1 MERKRRIIPP
11 VWLFLALVAMWVAN
25 RWLPI
30 VEFTS
35 VVARVAGAVL
45 IVAGLGIGTQASRAF
60 KRAGTPVVP
69 FERST
74 ALVTD
79 GLFRYTRNPM
89 YLGMVLVLVGV
100 ALLLGSLGAW
110 LPIPAFV
117 AIIHVN
123 FIAGEERFL
132 AELFG
137 DEYLAY
143 KRTTR
148 RSL

>member
-1 MERKRRIIPP
+1 MEQKRRMFPP
-11 VWLFLALVAMWVAN
+11 VWLLLALVAMWIAD

-30 VEFTS
+30 VELAST
-35 VVARVAGAVL
+35 VARVAG
-45 IVAGLGIGTQASRAF
+45 GLLVVVGIGIGTQASNAF
-60 KRAGTPVVP
+60 KRAGTPVIP

-74 ALVTD
+74 ALVTA

-89 YLGMVLVLVGV
+89 YLGMVLLLVGV

-110 LPIPAFV
+110 LPIPVFV
-117 AIIHVN
+117 AIIQVR

-132 AELFG
+132 TELFG

-148 RSL
+148 RWL

>member
-1 MERKRRIIPP
+1 MERKRKIIPP
-11 VWLFLALVAMWVAN
+11 VWFLLTLLAMWIVD

-30 VEFTS
+30 VEFAS
-35 VVARVAGAVL
+35 AAARVVGGILVVA
-45 IVAGLGIGTQASRAF
+45 GIGISVHASNAF

-89 YLGMVLVLVGV
+89 YLGLTLVLAGV

-110 LPIPAFV
+110 LPIPVFV
-117 AIIHVN
+117 AIIQVN

-132 AELFG
+132 TELFG
-137 DEYLAY
+137 EEYLVY
-143 KRTTR
+143 KQRTR
-148 RSL
+148 RWL